1 MVPDDGKIGDI
12 PTMTEQESAGGRH
25 WLRVPHTL
33 VLMVIMMAAALVLTW
48 ILPAG
53 SFQMQANEAGRMM
66 VVPGTYEVVEDA
78 ETLSPWHLLSVVP
91 RAMAS
96 ASDVIFF
103 VFLIGGVLGVVRS
116 TGAIDAA
123 IGGMLQHFRDRLA
136 LLVFASMF
144 VFGTFSAAFGMAA
157 EYIAFVGIL
166 VALCAALRLDAMTA
180 VGMMVV
186 GYGVGYGVSVM
197 NPFTVMVAQDIAEL
211 QPLSGW
217 WYRLAIAGPI
227 FAIGFHHVYSYARK
241 VQADPS
247 KSLVAGLASAA
258 APPPQ
263 EYPPMNWARRLVLLA
278 LGATIVGLVLGVTLQ
293 GWWLTELAAVFL
305 GLAVAAI
312 IFGRLKLDDAA
323 ESFIAGAAQL
333 TATALLVGF
342 ARSISLILED
352 GLVLHTI
359 VNALAT
365 PLDQVRAEFSA
376 VGMFLLQ
383 TLLNLFVPSGSG
395 QAFATMPIMAPIG
408 DLVGVSRQVTVLAF
422 QFGDGFSNMIV
433 PTNAV
438 LMGIL
443 GLAGIPYDRWFRFVF
458 PLMIKLTLAG
468 SLALIIAVWIGY
480 S

>member
-1 MVPDDGKIGDI
+1 MAEPSQAT
-12 PTMTEQESAGGRH
+12 PRQP
-25 WLRVPHTL
+25 WLRIPHTL
-33 VLMVIMMAAALVLTW
+33 VLMVLMMAAALVMTW

-53 SFQMQANEAGRMM
+53 SFEMLPNEAGRMM
-66 VVPGTYEVVEDA
+66 VVPGTYDEVTDA
-78 ETLSPWHLLSVVP
+78 PTLPVWHLLSVVP

-116 TGAIDAA
+116 TGAINAA
-123 IGGMLQHFRDRLA
+123 IGGMLDQFRDRLA
-136 LLVFASMF
+136 LFVLASMF
-144 VFGTFSAAFGMAA
+144 MFGVFSSAFGMAA
-157 EYIAFVGIL
+157 EYLAFVGML
-166 VALCAALRLDAMTA
+166 VVLCGALRLDSITA
-180 VGMMVV
+180 IGIMVV
-186 GYGVGYGVSVM
+186 GYGVGYGVSFM

-217 WYRLAIAGPI
+217 WYRVLIAVPI

-241 VQADPS
+241 VKADPS
-247 KSLVAGLASAA
+247 KSLVAGVKSAQ
-258 APPPQ
+258 APAP
-263 EYPPMNWARRLVLLA
+263 ETYPPMTWPHRLVLLA
-278 LGATIVGLVLGVTLQ
+278 MGATIVILVLGVTLQ

-305 GLAVAAI
+305 GLAVATILIA
-312 IFGRLKLDDAA
+312 RLQLDEAA
-323 ESFIAGAAQL
+323 ESFIDGAAQL

-352 GLVLHTI
+352 GQVLHTI
-359 VNALAT
+359 VDALAA
-365 PLDQVRAEFSA
+365 PLSQVPASLSA

-383 TLLNLFVPSGSG
+383 SLLNLFVPSGSG

-408 DLVGVSRQVTVLAF
+408 DLVGVSRQVAVLAY

-443 GLAGIPYDRWFRFVF
+443 GLAGIPYDRWFRFIF
-458 PLMIKLTLAG
+458 PLMIKLTVAG
-468 SLALIIAVWIGY
+468 SLALMIAVWIGY
-480 S
+480 T

>member
-1 MVPDDGKIGDI
+1 MAG
-12 PTMTEQESAGGRH
+12 QEKRTGRA
-25 WLRVPHTL
+25 WLRIPHTL
-33 VLMVIMMAAALVLTW
+33 VLMVIMMAAALAMTW

-53 SFQMQANEAGRMM
+53 SFEMRPNEAGRMM
-66 VVPGTYEVVEDA
+66 VVPGTYEVVEEA
-78 ETLSPWHLLSVVP
+78 PVLAPWHLLSVVP

-96 ASDVIFF
+96 AADVIFF

-123 IGGMLQHFRDRLA
+123 IGGMLQHFRERLA
-136 LLVFASMF
+136 LLVLASMF

-166 VALCAALRLDAMTA
+166 VALCAALRLDSMTA

-186 GYGVGYGVSVM
+186 GYGVGYGVSFM

-217 WYRLAIAGPI
+217 WYRLLIAGPI
-227 FAIGFHHVYSYARK
+227 FAIGFHHVYSYAKK
-241 VQADPS
+241 VRADPS
-247 KSLVAGLASAA
+247 RSLVAGIPSAV
-258 APPPQ
+258 APPP
-263 EYPPMNWARRLVLLA
+263 EDYPPMNWPRRLVLLA
-278 LGATIVGLVLGVTLQ
+278 LGATVVGLVLGVTLQ

-312 IFGRLKLDDAA
+312 VFTRLRLDDAA

-352 GLVLHTI
+352 GMVLHTI
-359 VNALAT
+359 VNSLAM
-365 PLDQVRAEFSA
+365 PLEQVRAEFSA
-376 VGMFLLQ
+376 VGMLLLQ
-383 TLLNLFVPSGSG
+383 SLLNLFVPSGSG

-408 DLVGVSRQVTVLAF
+408 DLVGVSRQVTVLAY

-458 PLMIKLTLAG
+458 PLMIKLTIAAAI
-468 SLALIIAVWIGY
+468 ALMVAVWIGY
-480 S
+480 T

>member
-1 MVPDDGKIGDI
+1 MAG
-12 PTMTEQESAGGRH
+12 QEKRTGRS
-25 WLRVPHTL
+25 WLRIPHTL
-33 VLMVIMMAAALVLTW
+33 VLMVIMMAAALAMTW

-53 SFQMQANEAGRMM
+53 SFEMRPNEAGRMM

-78 ETLSPWHLLSVVP
+78 PVLAPWHLLSVVP

-96 ASDVIFF
+96 AADVIFF

-123 IGGMLQHFRDRLA
+123 IGGMLQHFRERLA
-136 LLVFASMF
+136 LLVLASMF

-166 VALCAALRLDAMTA
+166 VALCAALRLDSMTA

-186 GYGVGYGVSVM
+186 GYGVGYGVSFM

-217 WYRLAIAGPI
+217 WYRLLIAGPI
-227 FAIGFHHVYSYARK
+227 FAIGFHHVYSYAKK
-241 VQADPS
+241 VRADPS
-247 KSLVAGLASAA
+247 RSLVAGIPSAV
-258 APPPQ
+258 APPP
-263 EYPPMNWARRLVLLA
+263 EDYPPMNWPRRLVLLA
-278 LGATIVGLVLGVTLQ
+278 LGATVVGLVLGVTLQ

-305 GLAVAAI
+305 GLAVAAVV
-312 IFGRLKLDDAA
+312 FTRLRLDDAA

-352 GLVLHTI
+352 GMVLHTI
-359 VNALAT
+359 VNSLAM
-365 PLDQVRAEFSA
+365 PLEQVRAEFSA
-376 VGMFLLQ
+376 VGMLLLQ
-383 TLLNLFVPSGSG
+383 SLLNLFVPSGSG

-408 DLVGVSRQVTVLAF
+408 DLVGVSRQVTVLAY

-458 PLMIKLTLAG
+458 PLMIKLTIAAAI
-468 SLALIIAVWIGY
+468 ALMVAVWIGY
-480 S
+480 T

>member
-1 MVPDDGKIGDI
+1 MAG
-12 PTMTEQESAGGRH
+12 QEKGTGRP
-25 WLRVPHTL
+25 WLRIPHTL
-33 VLMVIMMAAALVLTW
+33 VLMVIMMVAALAMTW

-53 SFQMQANEAGRMM
+53 SFEMQPNEAGRMM
-66 VVPGTYEVVEDA
+66 VVPGTYEVAEDA
-78 ETLSPWHLLSVVP
+78 PVLAPWHLLSVVP

-96 ASDVIFF
+96 AADVIFF

-123 IGGMLQHFRDRLA
+123 IGGMLQHFRERLA
-136 LLVFASMF
+136 LLVLASMF

-166 VALCAALRLDAMTA
+166 VALCAALRLDSMTA

-186 GYGVGYGVSVM
+186 GYGVGYGVSFM

-217 WYRLAIAGPI
+217 WYRLLIAGPI
-227 FAIGFHHVYSYARK
+227 FAIGFHHVYSYAKK

-247 KSLVAGLASAA
+247 RSLVAGIASAV
-258 APPPQ
+258 APPP
-263 EYPPMNWARRLVLLA
+263 EDYPPMNWARRLVLLS
-278 LGATIVGLVLGVTLQ
+278 LGATVVGLVLGVTLQ

-312 IFGRLKLDDAA
+312 VFARLRLDDAA

-365 PLDQVRAEFSA
+365 PLEQVRAEFSA
-376 VGMFLLQ
+376 VGMLLLQ
-383 TLLNLFVPSGSG
+383 SLLNLFVPSGSG

-408 DLVGVSRQVTVLAF
+408 DLVGVSRQVTVLAY

-458 PLMIKLTLAG
+458 PLMIKLTIAAAI
-468 SLALIIAVWIGY
+468 ALMVAVWIGY
-480 S
+480 T

>member
-1 MVPDDGKIGDI
+1 MAG
-12 PTMTEQESAGGRH
+12 QEKRPGRS
-25 WLRVPHTL
+25 WLRIPHTL
-33 VLMVIMMAAALVLTW
+33 VLMVIMMAAALAMTW

-53 SFQMQANEAGRMM
+53 NFEMRPNEAGRMM

-78 ETLSPWHLLSVVP
+78 PVLAPWHLLSVVP

-96 ASDVIFF
+96 AADVIFF

-123 IGGMLQHFRDRLA
+123 IGGMLQHFRERLA
-136 LLVFASMF
+136 LLVLASMF

-166 VALCAALRLDAMTA
+166 VALCAALRLDSMTA

-186 GYGVGYGVSVM
+186 GYGVGYGVSFM

-217 WYRLAIAGPI
+217 WYRLLIAGPI
-227 FAIGFHHVYSYARK
+227 FAIGFHHVYSYAKK
-241 VQADPS
+241 VRADPS
-247 KSLVAGLASAA
+247 RSLVAGIPSAV
-258 APPPQ
+258 APPP
-263 EYPPMNWARRLVLLA
+263 EDYPPMNWPRRLVLLA
-278 LGATIVGLVLGVTLQ
+278 LGATVVGLVLGVTLQ

-312 IFGRLKLDDAA
+312 VFARLQLDDAA

-352 GLVLHTI
+352 GMVLHTI
-359 VNALAT
+359 VNSLAM
-365 PLDQVRAEFSA
+365 PLEQVRAEFSA
-376 VGMFLLQ
+376 VGMLLLQ
-383 TLLNLFVPSGSG
+383 SLLNLFVPSGSG

-408 DLVGVSRQVTVLAF
+408 DLVGVSRQVTVLAY

-458 PLMIKLTLAG
+458 PLMIKLTIAAAI
-468 SLALIIAVWIGY
+468 ALMVAVWIGY
-480 S
+480 T

>member
-1 MVPDDGKIGDI
+1 MAE
-12 PTMTEQESAGGRH
+12 TGRATRRQPL
-25 WLRVPHTL
+25 LRIPHTL
-33 VLMVIMMAAALVLTW
+33 VLMVIMMIAALVMTW
-48 ILPAG
+48 VLPAG
-53 SFQMQANEAGRMM
+53 SFEMQPNEAGRMM
-66 VVPGTYEVVEDA
+66 VVPGTYAQIEDA
-78 ETLSPWHLLSVVP
+78 PTLAPWHLLSVVP

-96 ASDVIFF
+96 AADVIFF

-123 IGGMLQHFRDRLA
+123 IGGMLDHFRERLA
-136 LLVFASMF
+136 LFMLASMF
-144 VFGTFSAAFGMAA
+144 MFGVFSATFGMAA
-157 EYIAFVGIL
+157 EYLPFVGML
-166 VALCAALRLDAMTA
+166 VALCAALRLDSMTA
-180 VGMMVV
+180 IGIMVV
-186 GYGVGYGVSVM
+186 GYGVGYGVSFM
-197 NPFTVMVAQDIAEL
+197 NPFTVMVAQDIAGL

-217 WYRLAIAGPI
+217 WYRILIAVPI
-227 FAIGFHHVYSYARK
+227 FAIGFHHVYAYAMK
-241 VQADPS
+241 VKADPG
-247 KSLVAGLASAA
+247 KSLVADVDSARVA
-258 APPPQ
+258 AP
-263 EYPPMNWARRLVLLA
+263 ETYPPMSWKRRLVLIS

-293 GWWLTELAAVFL
+293 GWWLTELAAIFL
-305 GLAVAAI
+305 GLAVATI
-312 IFGRLKLDDAA
+312 IFARLPLDSAA

-352 GLVLHTI
+352 GQVLHTI

-365 PLDQVRAEFSA
+365 PLDEVRAEFSA
-376 VGMFLLQ
+376 VGMLLLQ

-408 DLVGVSRQVTVLAF
+408 DLVGVSRQVAVLAY

-443 GLAGIPYDRWFRFVF
+443 GLAGIPYDRWFRFIF
-458 PLMIKLTLAG
+458 PLMIKLTLAA
-468 SLALIIAVWIGY
+468 SLALMVAVWIGY

>member
-1 MVPDDGKIGDI
+1 MAG
-12 PTMTEQESAGGRH
+12 QEKRTGRS
-25 WLRVPHTL
+25 WLRIPHTL
-33 VLMVIMMAAALVLTW
+33 VLMVIMMAAALAMTW

-53 SFQMQANEAGRMM
+53 NFEMRPNEAGRMM

-78 ETLSPWHLLSVVP
+78 PVLAPWHLLSVVP

-96 ASDVIFF
+96 AADVIFF

-123 IGGMLQHFRDRLA
+123 IGGMLQHFRERLA
-136 LLVFASMF
+136 LLVLASMF

-166 VALCAALRLDAMTA
+166 VALCAALRLDSMTA

-186 GYGVGYGVSVM
+186 GYGVGYGVSFM

-217 WYRLAIAGPI
+217 WYRLLIAGPI
-227 FAIGFHHVYSYARK
+227 FAIGFHHVYSYAKK
-241 VQADPS
+241 VRADPS
-247 KSLVAGLASAA
+247 RSLVAGIPSAV
-258 APPPQ
+258 APPP
-263 EYPPMNWARRLVLLA
+263 EDYPPMNWPRRLVLLA
-278 LGATIVGLVLGVTLQ
+278 LGATVVGLVLGVTLQ

-312 IFGRLKLDDAA
+312 VFTRLRLDDAA

-352 GLVLHTI
+352 GMVLHTI
-359 VNALAT
+359 VNSLAM
-365 PLDQVRAEFSA
+365 PLEQVRAEFSA
-376 VGMFLLQ
+376 VGMLLLQ
-383 TLLNLFVPSGSG
+383 SLLNLFVPSGSG

-408 DLVGVSRQVTVLAF
+408 DLVGVSRQVTVLAY

-458 PLMIKLTLAG
+458 PLMIKLTIAAAI
-468 SLALIIAVWIGY
+468 ALMVAVWIGY
-480 S
+480 T

>member
-1 MVPDDGKIGDI
+1 MAEPSQATRR
-12 PTMTEQESAGGRH
+12 PPL
-25 WLRVPHTL
+25 LRIPHTL
-33 VLMVIMMAAALVLTW
+33 VLMVLMMVAALILTW

-53 SFQMQANEAGRMM
+53 SFEMAANEAGRMM
-66 VVPGTYEVVEDA
+66 VVPGTYAPLDDA
-78 ETLSPWHLLSVVP
+78 PTLGPWHLLSVVP

-123 IGGMLQHFRDRLA
+123 IGGMLDKFRDRLA
-136 LLVFASMF
+136 LFTLASMF
-144 VFGTFSAAFGMAA
+144 MFGVFSAAFGMAA
-157 EYIAFVGIL
+157 EYLAFVGML
-166 VALCAALRLDAMTA
+166 VALCAALRLDSMTA
-180 VGMMVV
+180 IGIMVV
-186 GYGVGYGVSVM
+186 GYGVGYGVSFM

-217 WYRLAIAGPI
+217 WYRLAIAVPI
-227 FAIGFHHVYSYARK
+227 FAIGFHHVYSYAKK
-241 VQADPS
+241 VKADPS
-247 KSLVAGLASAA
+247 KSLVADIEGAQ
-258 APPPQ
+258 APAP
-263 EYPPMNWARRLVLLA
+263 ETYPPMTWPRRLVLLS
-278 LGATIVGLVLGVTLQ
+278 LGATVVVLVLGVSLQ

-312 IFGRLKLDDAA
+312 VFSRLPLDAAA

-352 GLVLHTI
+352 GQVLHTI
-359 VNALAT
+359 VDSLAA
-365 PLDQVRAEFSA
+365 PLSQVPAELSA

-383 TLLNLFVPSGSG
+383 SLLNLFVPSGSG

-408 DLVGVSRQVTVLAF
+408 DLVGVSRQVAVLAY

-443 GLAGIPYDRWFRFVF
+443 GLAGIPYDRWFRFIF
-458 PLMIKLTLAG
+458 PLMIKLTLAA
-468 SLALIIAVWIGY
+468 SLALMVAVWIGY

>member
-1 MVPDDGKIGDI
+1 
-12 PTMTEQESAGGRH
+12 MTGQEGAGTRS
-25 WLRVPHTL
+25 WLQIPHTL
-33 VLMVIMMAAALVLTW
+33 VLMVIMMAFALVLTW

-53 SFQMQANEAGRMM
+53 SFEMQPNEAGRMM
-66 VVPGTYEVVEDA
+66 VVPGTYEVAEDA
-78 ETLSPWHLLSVVP
+78 QTLAPWHLLSVVP

-123 IGGMLQHFRDRLA
+123 IGGMLHHFRDRLA
-136 LLVFASMF
+136 LLIFAAMF
-144 VFGTFSAAFGMAA
+144 VFGTFSATFGMAA

-166 VALCAALRLDAMTA
+166 VALCAALRLDSMTA

-186 GYGVGYGVSVM
+186 GYGIGYGISFM

-217 WYRLAIAGPI
+217 WYRLAIAVPM

-241 VQADPS
+241 VKADPS
-247 KSLVAGLASAA
+247 KSLMAGLPATV
-258 APPPQ
+258 APPA
-263 EYPPMNWARRLVLLA
+263 EDYPKMNWQRRLVLLS
-278 LGATIVGLVLGVTLQ
+278 LGATIVGLVLGVMLQ
-293 GWWLTELAAVFL
+293 GWWLTELAAIFL
-305 GLAVAAI
+305 ALAVAAI
-312 IFGRLKLDDAA
+312 IFGRLRLDDAA

-383 TLLNLFVPSGSG
+383 SLLNLFVPSGSG

-443 GLAGIPYDRWFRFVF
+443 GLAGIPYDRWLRFVF
-458 PLMIKLTLAG
+458 PLMIKLTIAG
-468 SLALIIAVWIGY
+468 ALALMLAVWIGY
-480 S
+480 T

>member
-1 MVPDDGKIGDI
+1 MAETSVEAPKK
-12 PTMTEQESAGGRH
+12 P

-33 VLMVIMMAAALVLTW
+33 VLMVFMMAAALVMTW
-48 ILPAG
+48 VLPAG
-53 SFQMQANEAGRMM
+53 SFQTEPNEAGRMM
-66 VVPGTYEVVEDA
+66 VVPGTYAEIEDA
-78 ETLSPWHLLSVVP
+78 PTLPVWHLLSVVP

-123 IGGMLQHFRDRLA
+123 IGGMLDQFRDRLG
-136 LLVFASMF
+136 LFVLASMF
-144 VFGTFSAAFGMAA
+144 MFGVFSASFGMAA
-157 EYIAFVGIL
+157 EYLAFVGML
-166 VALCAALRLDAMTA
+166 VALCGALRLDSMTA
-180 VGMMVV
+180 IGIMVV
-186 GYGVGYGVSVM
+186 GYGVGYGVSFM
-197 NPFTVMVAQDIAEL
+197 NPFTVMVAQDIAGL
-211 QPLSGW
+211 QPLSGLW
-217 WYRLAIAGPI
+217 FRLVIAVPI
-227 FAIGFHHVYSYARK
+227 FAIGFHHVYSYAKK
-241 VQADPS
+241 VKADPS
-247 KSLVAGLASAA
+247 RSLVADISAA
-258 APPPQ
+258 QAPAP
-263 EYPPMNWARRLVLLA
+263 ETYPAMTWKRRLVLLS
-278 LGATIVGLVLGVTLQ
+278 LGATIVVLVLGVTLQ

-305 GLAVAAI
+305 GLALAAI
-312 IFGRLKLDDAA
+312 VFGRLRLDAAA

-352 GLVLHTI
+352 GQVLHTI
-359 VNALAT
+359 VDALAA
-365 PLDQVRAEFSA
+365 PLGEVPAAFSA

-383 TLLNLFVPSGSG
+383 SLLNLFVPSGSG

-408 DLVGVSRQVTVLAF
+408 DLVGVSRQVAVLAY

-443 GLAGIPYDRWFRFVF
+443 GLAGIPYDRWFRFVL
-458 PLMIKLTLAG
+458 PLMIKLTLAA
-468 SLALIIAVWIGY
+468 SLALMVAVWIGY

>member
-1 MVPDDGKIGDI
+1 MADTSSGD
-12 PTMTEQESAGGRH
+12 SGRK
-25 WLRVPHTL
+25 RGFRIPHTL
-33 VLMVIMMAAALVLTW
+33 VLMVIMMIAALILTW
-48 ILPAG
+48 VLPAG
-53 SFQMQANEAGRMM
+53 SFEMSPNEAGRMM
-66 VVPGTYEVVEDA
+66 VVPGTYSVTADA
-78 ETLSPWHLLSVVP
+78 PTLAPWHLLTVIP

-96 ASDVIFF
+96 AADVIFF

-116 TGAIDAA
+116 TGAIEAA

-136 LLVFASMF
+136 LLILASMF

-186 GYGVGYGVSVM
+186 GYGVGYGVSFM
-197 NPFTVMVAQDIAEL
+197 NPFTVMIAQDIAEL

-217 WYRLAIAGPI
+217 WYRLAIAVPI
-227 FAIGFHHVYSYARK
+227 FAIGFHHVYSYAKKVRK
-241 VQADPS
+241 DPT
-247 KSLVAGLASAA
+247 KSLVADVDEAQ
-258 APPPQ
+258 APPPE
-263 EYPPMNWARRLVLLA
+263 EYPPMTWARRLVLLSLGVTIIA
-278 LGATIVGLVLGVTLQ
+278 LILGVTLQ

-305 GLAVAAI
+305 ALALAAI
-312 IFGRLKLDDAA
+312 VFARLPLDGAA
-323 ESFIAGAAQL
+323 ENFIAGAAQL

-352 GLVLHTI
+352 GQVLHT
-359 VNALAT
+359 VVHALAT
-365 PLDQVRAEFSA
+365 PLEQVRAEVSA
-376 VGMFLLQ
+376 VGMFFIQ
-383 TLLNLFVPSGSG
+383 TLFNLFVPSGSG
-395 QAFATMPIMAPIG
+395 QAFATVPIMAPIG
-408 DLVGVSRQVTVLAF
+408 DLVGVNRQVTVLAY

-443 GLAGIPYDRWFRFVF
+443 GLAGIPYARWFRFAF
-458 PLMIKLTLAG
+458 PLMIKLTLAA
-468 SLALIIAVWIGY
+468 SLALIVAIWIGY

>member
-1 MVPDDGKIGDI
+1 MADVSSDGARKRGFQI
-12 PTMTEQESAGGRH
+12 
-25 WLRVPHTL
+25 PHTL
-33 VLMVIMMAAALVLTW
+33 VLMVMMMIAALILTW

-53 SFQMQANEAGRMM
+53 SFEMRPNEAGRMM
-66 VVPGTYEVVEDA
+66 VVPGTYEVAEDA
-78 ETLSPWHLLSVVP
+78 PTLMPWHLLTVIP

-96 ASDVIFF
+96 AADVIFF

-116 TGAIDAA
+116 TGAIEAA
-123 IGGMLQHFRDRLA
+123 IGGMLVHFRERLA
-136 LLVFASMF
+136 LLVLASMF

-186 GYGVGYGVSVM
+186 GYGVGYGVSFM
-197 NPFTVMVAQDIAEL
+197 NPFTVMIAQDVAEL
-211 QPLSGW
+211 TPLSGW
-217 WYRLAIAGPI
+217 WYRLAIAVPI

-241 VQADPS
+241 VRNDPS
-247 KSLVAGLASAA
+247 KSLVADVPTAQ
-258 APPPQ
+258 APPPE
-263 EYPPMNWARRLVLLA
+263 EYPPMTWPRRLVLLS
-278 LGATIVGLVLGVTLQ
+278 LGATIVGLILGVTLQ

-305 GLAVAAI
+305 ALAVASIVFA
-312 IFGRLKLDDAA
+312 RLRLDDAA

-352 GLVLHTI
+352 GQVLHT
-359 VNALAT
+359 VVYALAT
-365 PLDQVRAEFSA
+365 PLEQVRAEFSA
-376 VGMFLLQ
+376 VGMLFIQ
-383 TLLNLFVPSGSG
+383 TLFNLFVPSGSG
-395 QAFATMPIMAPIG
+395 QAFATVPIMAPIG
-408 DLVGVSRQVTVLAF
+408 DLVGVSRQVTVLAY

-443 GLAGIPYDRWFRFVF
+443 GLAGIPYARWFRFVF
-458 PLMIKLTLAG
+458 PLMIKLTLAAAI
-468 SLALIIAVWIGY
+468 ALIVAVWIGY

>member
-1 MVPDDGKIGDI
+1 MAETSQATPRK
-12 PTMTEQESAGGRH
+12 P
-25 WLRVPHTL
+25 WLRIPHTL
-33 VLMVIMMAAALVLTW
+33 VLMVLMMAAALIMTW

-53 SFQMQANEAGRMM
+53 SFEMEPNEAGRMM
-66 VVPGTYEVVEDA
+66 VVPGTYAEVEDA
-78 ETLSPWHLLSVVP
+78 PTLPVWHLLSVVP

-116 TGAIDAA
+116 TGAINAA
-123 IGGMLQHFRDRLA
+123 IGGMLDQFRDRLA
-136 LLVFASMF
+136 LFVLASMF
-144 VFGTFSAAFGMAA
+144 MFGVFSSAFGMAA
-157 EYIAFVGIL
+157 EYLAFVGML
-166 VALCAALRLDAMTA
+166 VVLCGALRLDSMTA
-180 VGMMVV
+180 IGIMVV
-186 GYGVGYGVSVM
+186 GYGVGYGVSFM

-217 WYRLAIAGPI
+217 WYRLVIAVPI
-227 FAIGFHHVYSYARK
+227 FAIGFHHVYSYARRVK
-241 VQADPS
+241 ADPS
-247 KSLVAGLASAA
+247 KSLVAGVKSAQ
-258 APPPQ
+258 APAP
-263 EYPPMNWARRLVLLA
+263 ETYPPMTWPRRLVLLA
-278 LGATIVGLVLGVTLQ
+278 MGATIVILVLGVTLQ

-305 GLAVAAI
+305 GLAVATILIA
-312 IFGRLKLDDAA
+312 RPQLDEAA
-323 ESFIAGAAQL
+323 ESFIEGAAQL

-352 GLVLHTI
+352 GQVLHTI
-359 VNALAT
+359 VNSLAA
-365 PLDQVRAEFSA
+365 PLSQVPASLSA

-383 TLLNLFVPSGSG
+383 SLLNLFVPSGSG

-408 DLVGVSRQVTVLAF
+408 DLVGVSRQVAVLAY

-443 GLAGIPYDRWFRFVF
+443 GLAGIPYDRWFRFIL
-458 PLMIKLTLAG
+458 PLMIKLTIAG
-468 SLALIIAVWIGY
+468 SLALMIAVWIGY

>member
-1 MVPDDGKIGDI
+1 MAEP
-12 PTMTEQESAGGRH
+12 GRATRRQPL
-25 WLRVPHTL
+25 LRIPHTL
-33 VLMVIMMAAALVLTW
+33 VLMVLMMAAALVMTW
-48 ILPAG
+48 VLPAG
-53 SFQMQANEAGRMM
+53 SFEMQANEAGRMM
-66 VVPGTYEVVEDA
+66 VVPGTYGEIDDA
-78 ETLSPWHLLSVVP
+78 ATLAPWHLLTVVP

-96 ASDVIFF
+96 AADVIFF

-123 IGGMLQHFRDRLA
+123 IGGMLESFRERLA
-136 LLVFASMF
+136 LFMLASMF
-144 VFGTFSAAFGMAA
+144 MFGVFSAAFGMAA
-157 EYIAFVGIL
+157 EYLAFVGML
-166 VALCAALRLDAMTA
+166 VALCAALRLDSVTA
-180 VGMMVV
+180 IGIMVV
-186 GYGVGYGVSVM
+186 GYGVGYGVSFM

-211 QPLSGW
+211 QPLSGA
-217 WYRLAIAGPI
+217 WYRLIIAVPI

-247 KSLVAGLASAA
+247 KSLVADVASAQA
-258 APPPQ
+258 APP
-263 EYPPMNWARRLVLLA
+263 ETYPPMTWARRLVLLS
-278 LGATIVGLVLGVTLQ
+278 LGATVIVLVLGVTLA

-305 GLAVAAI
+305 GLAVATIVFA
-312 IFGRLKLDDAA
+312 RLKLDGAA

-352 GLVLHTI
+352 GQVLHTI

-376 VGMFLLQ
+376 VGMLLLQ

-408 DLVGVSRQVTVLAF
+408 DLVGVSRQVAVLAY

-443 GLAGIPYDRWFRFVF
+443 GLAGIPYDRWFRFIF
-458 PLMIKLTLAG
+458 PLMIKLTLAA
-468 SLALIIAVWIGY
+468 SLALMVAVWIGY

>member
-1 MVPDDGKIGDI
+1 MSDASPAT
-12 PTMTEQESAGGRH
+12 PRQP

-33 VLMVIMMAAALVLTW
+33 VLMVMMMAAALIMTW
-48 ILPAG
+48 LLPAG
-53 SFQMQANEAGRMM
+53 GFEMEPNEAGRMM
-66 VVPGTYEVVEDA
+66 VVPGTYAVIEDA
-78 ETLSPWHLLSVVP
+78 PTLPVWHLLTVVP

-123 IGGMLQHFRDRLA
+123 IGGMLEKFRDRLM
-136 LLVFASMF
+136 LFVLASMF
-144 VFGTFSAAFGMAA
+144 MFGVFSSAFGMAA
-157 EYIAFVGIL
+157 EYLAFVGML
-166 VALCAALRLDAMTA
+166 VALCGALRLDSMTA
-180 VGMMVV
+180 IGIMVV
-186 GYGVGYGVSVM
+186 GYGVGYGVSFM

-211 QPLSGW
+211 QPLSGL
-217 WYRLAIAGPI
+217 WYRLAIAVPI

-241 VQADPS
+241 VKADPA
-247 KSLVAGLASAA
+247 KSLVADIAGAQ
-258 APPPQ
+258 APPP
-263 EYPPMNWARRLVLLA
+263 EDYPPMTWPRRLVLIS
-278 LGATIVGLVLGVTLQ
+278 LGVTIIVLVLGVSLQ
-293 GWWLTELAAVFL
+293 GWWLTELAGVFL
-305 GLAVAAI
+305 GLAIATILFA
-312 IFGRLKLDDAA
+312 RLKLDAAA

-352 GLVLHTI
+352 GQVLHTI
-359 VNALAT
+359 VDALAT
-365 PLDQVRAEFSA
+365 PLGQVPASLSA

-383 TLLNLFVPSGSG
+383 SLLNLFVPSGSG
-395 QAFATMPIMAPIG
+395 QAFATMPIMVPIG
-408 DLVGVSRQVTVLAF
+408 DLVGVSRQVAVLAY

-443 GLAGIPYDRWFRFVF
+443 GLAGIPYDRWFRFVL
-458 PLMIKLTLAG
+458 PLMIKLTLAA
-468 SLALIIAVWIGY
+468 SLALMIAVWIGY